1 MMKHFGH
8 KGLVLGA
15 VLGAALG
22 ALGWAAG
29 AQAAGYEVRLPVE
42 KTVRLSPVGEMP
54 APDAAPAAAPDA
66 APAAPKDAKK
76 PAPAAPKP
84 EAAKAET
91 SKPEISTP
99 EAPKPVAPKAKAPA
113 PAAAKPAPKPEP
125 APKVEQKPAAKPAPK
140 PEPAPKPT
148 PKPVV
153 KPVPKVDPL
162 ALVMPPVPV
171 PHAPMALP
179 EAGHFVG
186 DVEVEFQSDRVIL
199 RIATNGQAEQV
210 TSFNVR
216 QPRKLAV
223 DLHGQWGK
231 KGPPVVRFATG
242 PVKNVV
248 VGEHPDRLRLS
259 LEFREGAVEP
269 DMQPK
274 VETGPKAV
282 TVTIPLALHL
292 KR

>member
-8 KGLVLGA
+8 KALVLGT
-15 VLGAALG
+15 VLATALAAL
-22 ALGWAAG
+22 AWAPG
-29 AQAAGYEVRLPVE
+29 AQAAGYEVRMPVE

-54 APDAAPAAAPDA
+54 APDAAPEA
-66 APAAPKDAKK
+66 APAPGVATEAKK
-76 PAPAAPKP
+76 AAPAPPAPKP
-84 EAAKAET
+84 EAAKAE
-91 SKPEISTP
+91 E
-99 EAPKPVAPKAKAPA
+99 PKAEGA
-113 PAAAKPAPKPEP
+113 KPEP
-125 APKVEQKPAAKPAPK
+125 KPAAKPAAKPAPK
-140 PEPAPKPT
+140 PEPKPAAK
-148 PKPVV
+148 PEPVPVV
-153 KPVPKVDPL
+153 KPARKPEPKPEPQPAPKPAPKPAQKVDPL
-162 ALVMPPVPV
+162 ALVIPPEPV

-186 DVEVEFQSDRVIL
+186 DVEVEFQSDHIVLRVV
-199 RIATNGQAEQV
+199 TNGHVDKV
-210 TSFNVR
+210 TAFNVR

-223 DLHGQWGK
+223 DLHGEWRK

-259 LEFREGAVEP
+259 MEFRQGAVEP
-269 DMQPK
+269 DMQPR
-274 VETGPKAV
+274 VESGPKAV